1 MSVSSFSLGI
11 SPASLCSFALIIT
24 MTRIR
29 GSSLWFRVSNQ
40 ASSERRQN
48 RHARWNLEPELLRE
62 DLLHDLVAAAA
73 DRAQAGVAHRAADLL
88 VPVGDPEGQLRH
100 LERGALGQ
108 ELRLRHLAERVPAVG
123 EEPQGVVGEAA
134 RRLVLHGDLRD
145 RVAPAAL
152 PARRLGNPFQHPL
165 HGGHRAQR
173 HHQPLPLEVGHDQV
187 EAAVLLAEQVLLGHE
202 HVAERQLGGV
212 GRPPA
217 QLLELPR
224 DLVALHLALED
235 EERQPVMS
243 ALLGRLHGGDDEVGA
258 HAVRDV
264 GLRPVDH
271 VAAVNAPGE
280 GADAGHVG
288 PRAPLGDAERGDPL
302 AADRGR
308 QEARLLLVG
317 AEPFDRR
324 RGDAHVGADPGRHTA
339 RPAARQ
345 LLAQHGVV
353 EMVAAAAA
361 VLARVL
367 EPEEA
372 QLAHPREHLV
382 GEPALPLPLADVRP
396 ELLGDEAPDLAA
408 QLRVA
413 LAKGRRGRPR
423 GRGGAGGDR
432 AHFSSHPPSPQASSG
447 SSLSTAP
454 PSAPSIAR
462 VMEPPRSSSS
472 RASRKCASSTRGDPA
487 RTACSAALRTSSR
500 RNAGLTPSLSET
512 IEARSARARSSPRP
526 NRSIRRERASAS
538 GRGNATAWSTRPGR
552 EASAG
557 SSRSARFVVMTKIT
571 SASSPIP
578 SISLSRRKSRE
589 VAPKPIAVRSWATRS
604 TSSSTTIAG
613 WRLRAIAQASATSAS
628 AAPVRITTVLPSSL
642 EIRYEVLSVL
652 PVPGGPCRRRPRRR
666 WRPAPRSV
674 SAWRA
679 NSTVWSSITSST
691 PSGST
696 I

>member
-202 HVAERQLGGV
+202 HVAEGQFRSV

-280 GADAGHVG
+280 GAVAGHVG
-288 PRAPLGDAERGDPL
+288 PGARLGDAERGDPL

-372 QLAHPREHLV
+372 ELAHPREHLV
-382 GEPALPLPLADVRP
+382 GEPALPLPLAGVRP
-396 ELLGDEAPDLAA
+396 ELLGDEPPDLAA
-408 QLRVA
+408 QRLVA
-413 LAKGRRGRPR
+413 LGEGR
-423 GRGGAGGDR
+423 GRGRCRRSFGGER
-432 AHFSSHPPSPQASSG
+432 AHSISTSSASQPYSG
-447 SSLSTAP
+447 SSFSSAP
-454 PSAPSIAR
+454 PSAPSIER
-462 VMEPPRSSSS
+462 VMGPPRSSRSS
-472 RASRKCASSTRGDPA
+472 ASRKWTSATRGEPA
-487 RTACSAALRTSSR
+487 RAACSAALRTSSR
-500 RNAGLTPSLSET
+500 RKAGLTPSVAVT
-512 IEARSARARSSPRP
+512 IESRSASATSRPRP
-526 NRSIRRERASAS
+526 NRSSSRERDPLS
-538 GRGNATAWSTRPGR
+538 GSGKATAWSTRPGR
-552 EASAG
+552 AASAG

-578 SISLSRRKSRE
+578 SISFRRRKSSE

-604 TSSSTTIAG
+604 TSSRITIAG
-613 WRLRAIAQASATSAS
+613 WRLRAMAQASATSPS